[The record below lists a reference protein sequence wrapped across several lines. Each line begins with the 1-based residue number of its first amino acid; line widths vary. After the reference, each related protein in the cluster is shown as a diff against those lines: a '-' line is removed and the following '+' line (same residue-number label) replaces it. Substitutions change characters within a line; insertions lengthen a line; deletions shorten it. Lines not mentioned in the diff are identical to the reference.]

1 MTMKILQTME
11 ASISFTF
18 ERIKEWIQDFR
29 ILFVPGEVIKLTS
42 ETGGGSNVKQKSIM
56 QRL

>member
-1 MTMKILQTME
+1 MKILQTME